1 MRRFSRRAELVL
13 IGTGF
18 VVISLVV
25 WGLGRVFDEPLLS
38 FAGLMVLAST
48 FVPMPADAYVVQT
61 AETLDPVTVAVV
73 GGVINAFAV
82 LGERQ
87 FILRLIDYPV
97 FDRLTRFVGT
107 NKYLGILD
115 RQMFLGLALAAAS
128 PVPFEVFRF
137 VAVTRNV
144 NLVTYFFATLI
155 GRGGR
160 FYALALAG
168 GFFAAQGILQIVVV
182 ILVVLFLIGLIRSLL
197 SLREDEPERDR
208 PATGPDSA

>member
-1 MRRFSRRAELVL
+1 
-13 IGTGF
+13 
-18 VVISLVV
+18 
-25 WGLGRVFDEPLLS
+25 
-38 FAGLMVLAST
+38 
-48 FVPMPADAYVVQT
+48 MPADAYVVQT
-61 AETLDPVTVAVV
+61 AATLDPVTVAIV

-87 FILRLIDYPV
+87 FILRLIDFPI
-97 FDRLTRFVGT
+97 FDRVVRFVGT

-115 RQMFLGLALAAAS
+115 KQMFLGLALAAAS

-160 FYALALAG
+160 FYALAIAG
-168 GFFAAQGILQIVVV
+168 GFFAAQGVLRIVVAV
-182 ILVVLFLIGLIRSLL
+182 LVVLFVIGLIRSILN
-197 SLREDEPERDR
+197 LRQDGPAPDLASRDEDT
-208 PATGPDSA
+208 A

>member
-1 MRRFSRRAELVL
+1 M
-13 IGTGF
+13 I
-18 VVISLVV
+18 
-25 WGLGRVFDEPLLS
+25 
-38 FAGLMVLAST
+38 LAST

-61 AETLDPVTVAVV
+61 AETLDPLTVAAV

-87 FILRLIDYPV
+87 FIIRLIEYRV
-97 FDRLTRFVGT
+97 FDRVTRFIGT
-107 NKYLGILD
+107 NKYLGIVD

-137 VAVTRNV
+137 MAVTRNV
-144 NLVTYFFATLI
+144 NLYTYFFATLL

-168 GFFAAQGILQIVVV
+168 GWFAAQGVLQIVVV
-182 ILVVLFLIGLIRSLL
+182 VLVVLFVVGLGRSLFNL
-197 SLREDEPERDR
+197 GQPQPGDGAE
-208 PATGPDSA
+208 